1 MWHNTLQGS
10 FINEKCFNFSVVLDP
25 VHLLD
30 VYVQVASHPRLL
42 ELVEVA
48 AQLLQVVSD
57 VQPNVQIVGLCRYR
71 VVSVSKVLKFHIKVM
86 IFTST

>member
-30 VYVQVASHPRLL
+30 VYVQVAAHPRLL
-42 ELVEVA
+42 ELVQVA
-48 AQLLQVVSD
+48 LQLLQVLRD
-57 VQPNVQIVGLCRYR
+57 VHADIDILSR
-71 VVSVSKVLKFHIKVM
+71 
-86 IFTST
+86 

>member
-30 VYVQVASHPRLL
+30 VDVQVASHPRLL
-42 ELVEVA
+42 ELVQVA
-48 AQLLQVVSD
+48 LQLLQVLRD
-57 VQPNVQIVGLCRYR
+57 VHADIDILSR
-71 VVSVSKVLKFHIKVM
+71 
-86 IFTST
+86 

>member
-1 MWHNTLQGS
+1 MQMWHNTLQGS

-30 VYVQVASHPRLL
+30 VDVQVASHPRLL

-57 VQPNVQIVGLCRYR
+57 VQPNVQIVGLCRY
-71 VVSVSKVLKFHIKVM
+71 
-86 IFTST
+86 